1 VDEHLGLRVEHRL
14 VGERLVADLVERIGR
29 VGDELAQEDLLV
41 RVEGVDDER
50 EKLVDLSLEGECLD
64 SVGLCKTKSLACH
77 TTFVLVWASFTFEAR
92 KAIVRL

>member
-29 VGDELAQEDLLV
+29 VGDELAEEDLLV

-64 SVGLCKTKSLACH
+64 AVGLQEQRKGLHFSM
-77 TTFVLVWASFTFEAR
+77 TFFL
-92 KAIVRL
+92 